1 MKVHCSQIPPAERR
15 DQTSLSQW
23 LLDFVGRCMLVLL
36 VSKLVF
42 LFLVR
47 LDAVKV
53 EFWILKPVGVALT

>member
-1 MKVHCSQIPPAERR
+1 MKVHSCQIPPAERR

-23 LLDFVGRCMLVLL
+23 LLSFVGRCVLVLL